1 MKVLDFATTSI
12 KVPTSRKIT
21 QTLGCCSK
29 LYATTMR
36 VLFCLVCKFIIEQLK
51 SIEYEI
57 DYMTSKTVTNGPD
70 EDELLSDQ
78 LFKLQCR
85 HAQISRSK
93 NHLNGCLG
101 FILLF
106 DVSFN
111 IFGVINETIDF
122 ISHGYGEHGSWAL
135 RTYLLVTVV
144 NHIVSLILVI
154 FHADALNDMVCIL
167 RVTKYTVD

>member
-1 MKVLDFATTSI
+1 MKVLDFATTTI

-21 QTLGCCSK
+21 QILGCCSK
-29 LYATTMR
+29 FYATTIR

-51 SIEYEI
+51 SIEHQI
-57 DYMTSKTVTNGPD
+57 DYMTSKTVTDDPD
-70 EDELLSDQ
+70 EEHHEDELLSEQ

-93 NHLNGCLG
+93 NYLNGCFGL
-101 FILLF
+101 ILLV

-111 IFGVINETIDF
+111 IFGVINETMDL

-135 RTYLLVTVV
+135 RAYLLVTVV
-144 NHIVSLILVI
+144 NHILSLILVI

-167 RVTKYTVD
+167 HITK